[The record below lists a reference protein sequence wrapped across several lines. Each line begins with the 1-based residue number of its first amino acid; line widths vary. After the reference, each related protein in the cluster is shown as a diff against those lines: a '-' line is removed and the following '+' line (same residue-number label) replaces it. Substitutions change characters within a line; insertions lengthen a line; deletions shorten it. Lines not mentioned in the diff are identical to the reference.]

1 MPRTQRTEE
10 GSTTA
15 ETAVVLPLLAVFA
28 LCLCWLLSLGI
39 AHVRLVDAARDGA
52 RALARGEASDRVARY
67 VQRTAPGA
75 RAELSRSGEMAT
87 VLVTR
92 DVAAPGWLLMPL
104 PDVELR
110 AKAAVLAEDDR
121 AAP

>member
-1 MPRTQRTEE
+1 
-10 GSTTA
+10 
-15 ETAVVLPLLAVFA
+15 VVLPLLAVFA

-39 AHVRLVDAARDGA
+39 AHVRVVDAARDGA
-52 RALARGEASDRVARY
+52 RALARGEASDRVAQH
-67 VQRTAPGA
+67 VQRAAPGA
-75 RAELSRSGEMAT
+75 RAEVSHSGEMAT

-92 DVAAPGWLLMPL
+92 EVTAPGWLLMPF

-110 AKAAVLAEDDR
+110 ARAAVLAEGDR